1 MTLPSPPVRRILK
14 RVCRLV
20 TQEREAKRQY
30 KEAFE
35 ALAKAKTKME
45 ASAKQEEGLRR
56 DLIDSFDGYL
66 EAKVGVASSQPTVQD

>member
-1 MTLPSPPVRRILK
+1 MLSNFY
-14 RVCRLV
+14 CRLV

-35 ALAKAKTKME
+35 ALAKARTKME

-66 EAKVGVASSQPTVQD
+66 EAKVGAATSPANVPRVIYF